1 MWKIAAL
8 ASLLLAPLMAQ
19 AEEALFDAQGYCV
32 AHYRGTIPAPPEGV
46 RRISVQDLARL
57 RPDADVLLVD
67 VLPGEGGHRD
77 EDGTWHLAS
86 PRLSLRVLTACPR
99 QDVACCRPKCLA
111 GSRAGWR
118 GSPGA
123 TKRGLS
129 SPSASPIAG

>member
-57 RPDADVLLVD
+57 RN
-67 VLPGEGGHRD
+67 VLPAEGGHRD

-86 PRLSLRVLTACPR
+86 PRLSLGVPTACPR
-99 QDVACCRPKCLA
+99 QHVARCRPKCLA

>member
-57 RPDADVLLVD
+57 RN
-67 VLPGEGGHRD
+67 VLPAEGGHRD

-86 PRLSLRVLTACPR
+86 PRLSLGVPTVCPR
-99 QDVACCRPKCLA
+99 QDVARCRPKCLA
-111 GSRAGWR
+111 SSRAGWR
-118 GSPGA
+118 G
-123 TKRGLS
+123 
-129 SPSASPIAG
+129 